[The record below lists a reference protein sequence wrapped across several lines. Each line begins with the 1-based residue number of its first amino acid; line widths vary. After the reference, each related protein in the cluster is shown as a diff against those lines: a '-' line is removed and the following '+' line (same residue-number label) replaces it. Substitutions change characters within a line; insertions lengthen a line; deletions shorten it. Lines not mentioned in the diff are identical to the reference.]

1 MICDA
6 LVVCGMA
13 AVSVAGQAPSSD
25 ENAKFLE
32 RWRAE
37 IEGREKDPAGQVF
50 KNHERNFASEDKR
63 PKRAARRCLM
73 GACKRD
79 E

>member
-1 MICDA
+1 
-6 LVVCGMA
+6 MA

-37 IEGREKDPAGQVF
+37 IKGREQDPGGQVF
-50 KNHERNFASEDKR
+50 KNHERNFASEDKP
-63 PKRAARRCLM
+63 PKRAARESRSLSHGIVQKAM
-73 GACKRD
+73 SEAG
-79 E
+79 